1 MHYRLNVVSLA
12 TLQSKRTDYER
23 RPSTQFALD
32 TARCQINVVEIF
44 KTRDKM
50 YKLDLPVDMKESA
63 AIERRRN
70 RELQRQSRI
79 FNARVRTIGV
89 RAV

>member
-1 MHYRLNVVSLA
+1 
-12 TLQSKRTDYER
+12 
-23 RPSTQFALD
+23 
-32 TARCQINVVEIF
+32 
-44 KTRDKM
+44 M

-79 FNARVRTIGV
+79 FDSRVRTIGV
-89 RAV
+89 SFVPEFRCCVRELSTGGSYTEAESPSDVFCC

>member
-1 MHYRLNVVSLA
+1 
-12 TLQSKRTDYER
+12 
-23 RPSTQFALD
+23 
-32 TARCQINVVEIF
+32 
-44 KTRDKM
+44 M

-79 FNARVRTIGV
+79 FNARVRTIGIDLMRLTSKCKIV
-89 RAV
+89 HDAKLKRRGDITRLLLT